1 MSNEMMPCDQ
11 NCTRDMDGICDPRCG
26 ERWADIIDAEQ
37 AQAKQERRAHLN
49 ALLARWA
56 QWNRINSIARQACGM
71 GWTFAVVW
79 DFRHYHVSRNPVRKA
94 KYPAPGE

>member
-1 MSNEMMPCDQ
+1 MSNEMMPCDE
-11 NCTRDMDGICDPRCG
+11 NCTRDMDGICDPRCR

-56 QWNRINSIARQACGM
+56 QWNRINSMARLCCGM
-71 GWTFAVVW
+71 EART
-79 DFRHYHVSRNPVRKA
+79 
-94 KYPAPGE
+94 